1 MLASVVRRLGGVDG
15 RERLGFRQRT
25 EHGLFNACLYYS
37 RGHGRVYH
45 KISLC
50 EPMNEPKVYLPG
62 DEPGVFDTV
71 RGEIGVAICYDL
83 RFPKLFT
90 TLKECGAQVIFVPAA
105 WPRVRID
112 DWRRLLVERAKEI
125 ALPVVGINCVG
136 DDGVNEFGGS
146 SMAVDAAGNVLVQ
159 AEETG
164 ETNIEVEL

>member
-1 MLASVVRRLGGVDG
+1 M
-15 RERLGFRQRT
+15 
-25 EHGLFNACLYYS
+25 YYS
-37 RGHGRVYH
+37 GGHWQVYH
-45 KISLC
+45 KINLF

-71 RGEIGVAICYDL
+71 HGEVGAAICYDL
-83 RFPKLFT
+83 RFPELFA
-90 TLKECGAQVIFVPAA
+90 TLKERGAQVIFVPAA

-112 DWRRLLVERAKEI
+112 DWRRLLIERAKENG
-125 ALPVVGINCVG
+125 LPVVGVNCVG

-164 ETNIEVEL
+164 ETHIEVEL